1 MPQIDIFIVVSQL
14 QFLFFFFL
22 GYFFFLKKLLPL
34 LSLEMK
40 LKQKILL
47 SHMNWF
53 VNNVDKLIFY
63 KDSYSSLLVRFK
75 SLLEFFYLFTKK
87 RSFFYGIYDIDLIL
101 VRFQYLKKK

>member
-34 LSLEMK
+34 ISLEMK
-40 LKQKILL
+40 FKQKVLL

-53 VNNVDKLIFY
+53 AKNVRKLVFY
-63 KDSYSSLLVRFK
+63 KDSYATLLVRFK
-75 SLLEFFYLFTKK
+75 SLLEIFNVFTRK
-87 RSFFYGIYDIDLIL
+87 RNLFYGIYDIDLML
-101 VRFQYLKKK
+101 LRFQYFKKK